1 MNSIPF
7 VTAGLSSIFIQIEQ
21 RTLVAA
27 GVIFRA
33 VDPVFDMFHPPV
45 DAKEIRSLH
54 VFLLI
59 QEGIGKAISQQEQT
73 KFQDDCLVAKVQ
85 KLESAVRD
93 LSEDDGE
100 TKFTVNELAIIL
112 DMDVEE
118 IQDILRLTGDN

>member
-1 MNSIPF
+1 MHSRKSNNSRKRMNSIPF

-59 QEGIGKAISQQEQT
+59 QEGIGSLAELPSKPVLQAMLLGVLQAPSRNLVSVLNAKAASILNVLNAY
-73 KFQDDCLVAKVQ
+73 KDKVEKQ
-85 KLESAVRD
+85 
-93 LSEDDGE
+93 
-100 TKFTVNELAIIL
+100 
-112 DMDVEE
+112 
-118 IQDILRLTGDN
+118 